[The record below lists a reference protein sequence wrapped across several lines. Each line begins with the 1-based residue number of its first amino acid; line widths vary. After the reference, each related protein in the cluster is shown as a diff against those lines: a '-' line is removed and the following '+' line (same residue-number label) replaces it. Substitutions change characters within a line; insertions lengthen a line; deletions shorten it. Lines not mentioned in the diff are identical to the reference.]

1 MLPAVKGAAT
11 RSGGLL
17 ADKHMQKHLKHS
29 SHRLRVPI
37 GAQAQ
42 KWDMVP
48 VAERDS
54 VALCCQIHICVAM
67 WVN

>member
-1 MLPAVKGAAT
+1 MKI
-11 RSGGLL
+11 
-17 ADKHMQKHLKHS
+17 KYK
-29 SHRLRVPI
+29 SHRPRVPI

-42 KWDMVP
+42 QRDMVP

-67 WVN
+67 QVN